1 MKNYKL
7 YLLVSFLSLI
17 AILPFLGGY
26 YLQHKN
32 VNFACDGEMVLHDNH
47 AYTHV
52 FLHFRF
58 DKNSG
63 TYNVAGN
70 STLNNG
76 QRITI
81 SQNSSFSYTTAKTS
95 TGSDLVLVSLEDI
108 IYPGNLGHAN
118 AVIPDFFRF
127 RGRGVSLRISR
138 VNDAGYLFQRDATPV
153 LYCKRSLL

>member
-1 MKNYKL
+1 MKNYKF
-7 YLLVSFLSLI
+7 YLLVSFFSLI

-26 YLQHKN
+26 YLKYN
-32 VNFACDGEMVLHDNH
+32 NENFACDGEMILHDSH
-47 AYTHV
+47 AHTHV

-58 DKNSG
+58 YKNIG
-63 TYNVAGN
+63 TYNVSGS
-70 STLNNG
+70 STFNNG
-76 QRITI
+76 QSITI
-81 SQNSSFSYTTAKTS
+81 SQNSSFSYTTVATT
-95 TGSDLVLVSLEDI
+95 TGNDLVLVSLEDI

>member
-7 YLLVSFLSLI
+7 YLWMSFFSLI

-32 VNFACDGEMVLHDNH
+32 TNFACDGEMVLHDSH
-47 AYTHV
+47 AHTHV

-58 DKNSG
+58 YKNTG
-63 TYNVAGN
+63 TYNVSGN
-70 STLNNG
+70 SIFNNG
-76 QRITI
+76 QRIVI
-81 SQNSSFSYTTAKTS
+81 SQNSSFSYTTVESS

-138 VNDAGYLFQRDATPV
+138 VNDTGYLFQRDATPV